1 MSNDAELITNF
12 DLDDFSWDTT
22 GIIPEAVTEVTTEE
36 DTEEEQEEEPQKKV
50 EVVIKPDG
58 TKEDSEEEEDDE
70 DDPEE
75 KGKEA
80 KKANPSAG
88 DSDGKDTLRLLKE
101 KGIFDFDESE
111 LEDEDFDEQEFIEE
125 KLEESVNSKLEEM
138 LSGLPTGLKDMIKFA
153 SNGGDFMDVVKD
165 LNSPSELAD
174 DLDMSNKS
182 DQEKALRYLL
192 KSQGHDQE
200 YIDSNIEFLEFKN
213 KLKETA
219 EREYDKYLV
228 EEETK
233 EDRRILEHKETLRK
247 QREKMTK
254 DKNDISTFL
263 SEKPKVL
270 GGIKFTRK
278 EIKSL
283 PSYMVDPSITLEDG
297 RVTSGFNKDLVEAL
311 QDKEKALV
319 LAKLTKNNFN
329 MQEFFKDIETSMV
342 DKLEGN
348 LQRRNDGKG
357 SSVIT
362 GVSGSSQKSNQKTH
376 LVDFL

>member
-22 GIIPEAVTEVTTEE
+22 GIIPEAVTEVTPEENTE
-36 DTEEEQEEEPQKKV
+36 DEQEEKPEKKV

-88 DSDGKDTLRLLKE
+88 GSDGKDTLRLLKE

-125 KLEESVNSKLEEM
+125 KLEESINSKLEEM

-165 LNSPSELAD
+165 LNSPNELPD

-228 EEETK
+228 AEETK
-233 EDRRILEHKETLRK
+233 EERRILEHKETLRK

-254 DKNDISTFL
+254 DKSDISTFL

>member
-1 MSNDAELITNF
+1 
-12 DLDDFSWDTT
+12 
-22 GIIPEAVTEVTTEE
+22 
-36 DTEEEQEEEPQKKV
+36 
-50 EVVIKPDG
+50 
-58 TKEDSEEEEDDE
+58 
-70 DDPEE
+70 
-75 KGKEA
+75 
-80 KKANPSAG
+80 
-88 DSDGKDTLRLLKE
+88 
-101 KGIFDFDESE
+101 
-111 LEDEDFDEQEFIEE
+111 
-125 KLEESVNSKLEEM
+125 
-138 LSGLPTGLKDMIKFA
+138 
-153 SNGGDFMDVVKD
+153 
-165 LNSPSELAD
+165 
-174 DLDMSNKS
+174 
-182 DQEKALRYLL
+182 
-192 KSQGHDQE
+192 
-200 YIDSNIEFLEFKN
+200 
-213 KLKETA
+213 
-219 EREYDKYLV
+219 
-228 EEETK
+228 
-233 EDRRILEHKETLRK
+233 
-247 QREKMTK
+247 MTK

>member
-12 DLDDFSWDTT
+12 DLDDFSWDNT
-22 GIIPEAVTEVTTEE
+22 GIIPEAVTEVTTKE
-36 DTEEEQEEEPQKKV
+36 DTEKEQEEEPEKKV

-58 TKEDSEEEEDDE
+58 TKEDSEEEDDEEDDE
-70 DDPEE
+70 EE
-75 KGKEA
+75 KGEEA

-174 DLDMSNKS
+174 DLDMNNKS

-228 EEETK
+228 AEETK
-233 EDRRILEHKETLRK
+233 EERRILKHKETLRK

-297 RVTSGFNKDLVEAL
+297 KVTSGFNKDLVEAL

>member
-1 MSNDAELITNF
+1 MSNDVELITDF

-36 DTEEEQEEEPQKKV
+36 DTEKEQEEEPEKKV

-58 TKEDSEEEEDDE
+58 TKEDSEEEDDEEDDS
-70 DDPEE
+70 EE
-75 KGKEA
+75 KGGEA

-174 DLDMSNKS
+174 DLDMNNKS

-228 EEETK
+228 AEETK
-233 EDRRILEHKETLRK
+233 EERRILEHKETLRK